1 MFLNVPIFLHI
12 IMAFSDVFD
21 LAVMAFCQKR
31 LKEYST
37 KGYTFTVRHA
47 QLNDPDIALLL

>member
-1 MFLNVPIFLHI
+1 MFLNVPILLHI